1 MNAFVSGSY
10 LPEKIQ
16 GQKLTGK
23 VHITDWYATSCALAE
38 VDPTNE
44 RAAEF
49 DLPPIDSL
57 NLCPFLSGDSA
68 DSPRVDI
75 PISYGTLISGDY
87 KILTGN
93 VDQAGWTG
101 PQYPN
106 LTNPSGGIETRQN
119 CGSTGCLYNIIE
131 DPGERVDLAEI
142 EPETLKTMQEKL
154 AEYQATFEA
163 RYGQVLV
170 RQL

>member
-1 MNAFVSGSY
+1 M
-10 LPEKIQ
+10 
-16 GQKLTGK
+16 
-23 VHITDWYATSCALAE
+23 
-38 VDPTNE
+38 
-44 RAAEF
+44 
-49 DLPPIDSL
+49 
-57 NLCPFLSGDSA
+57 
-68 DSPRVDI
+68 
-75 PISYGTLISGDY
+75 